1 MLTWPPPRFHGTR
14 DILSRFENSISW
26 LAAVGNQAALAVF
39 DHFGFEAI
47 YARNRELATKLRVAL
62 DHAGWHPI
70 ELPEPNRST
79 IVSVPIGDLQ
89 PSRLLGALSQQKVI
103 CSVRMDTFESR
114 SISTTTKTTLSD

>member
-1 MLTWPPPRFHGTR
+1 MVLSSTA
-14 DILSRFENSISW
+14 SRFDNSISW

-47 YARNRELATKLRVAL
+47 YARNRELATKLRAAL

-70 ELPEPNRST
+70 ELPEPNHST

-89 PSRLLGALSQQKVI
+89 PSRLLGACRSRKSSAR
-103 CSVRMDTFESR
+103 CGMDTFESR
-114 SISTTTKTTLSD
+114 PISTTTKTTLSD